1 MRIQA
6 IVLFA
11 AALAL
16 GVLGSQGA
24 VRAGDLTNPDSLNEK
39 APAVFKV
46 KFDTSRGAFVVEVH
60 RDWAPNRA
68 DRFYNLLKNSIHDDA
83 RFFRVVTGFM
93 VQFGINADPK
103 VSSV

>member
-24 VRAGDLTNPDSLNEK
+24 VRAGDLTNPDSLN
-39 APAVFKV
+39 
-46 KFDTSRGAFVVEVH
+46 
-60 RDWAPNRA
+60 
-68 DRFYNLLKNSIHDDA
+68 
-83 RFFRVVTGFM
+83 
-93 VQFGINADPK
+93 
-103 VSSV
+103 